1 MTKAEIRELVRSAN
15 QMRTYQTKSQVLEAI
30 RRQVPGYDSC
40 RARDL
45 LFDAIGEKR
54 ATSYASAWYQEHV
67 VLAQYRA
74 RAEVNDVMARR
85 A

>member
-1 MTKAEIRELVRSAN
+1 MTKAEIRELARSAN
-15 QMRTYQTKSQVLEAI
+15 EMRTYQTKSQVLEAI

-54 ATSYASAWYQEHV
+54 GTSYASAWYQEHV
-67 VLAQYRA
+67 VFAQERA
-74 RAEVNDVMARR
+74 RNDVARVMARR

>member
-1 MTKAEIRELVRSAN
+1 MTKSEVRELVRSAN
-15 QMRTYQTKSQVLEAI
+15 QMRSYQTKSQVLEAI

-54 ATSYASAWYQEHV
+54 AAAYASAGYQEHV
-67 VLAQYRA
+67 VFAQERA
-74 RAEVNDVMARR
+74 RDGVARVLVGR
-85 A
+85 